1 MNIKDALQGIR
12 DGYWKTTI
20 DNAAKEIKE
29 KIEAYLEENCYAPNI
44 IRFRILASEEES
56 DSFETSIKFFY
67 VGDDGKE
74 YEDDTNLND
83 DGYFVEVTCMNLD
96 ALVLFTKLLSDRLI
110 QEGFSVLYYKK
121 DFDYRRT
128 NNIIIEAALQL

>member
-12 DGYWKTTI
+12 DGFWKTTI

-29 KIEAYLEENCYAPNI
+29 KIEAYLEEHCYAPNI
-44 IRFRILASEEES
+44 IRFRIIASEEES
-56 DSFETSIKFFY
+56 DSFATSINFFF

-83 DGYFVEVTCMNLD
+83 DGNFVEVTCMNLD

-110 QEGFSVLYYKK
+110 QEEFSVLYYKK
-121 DFDYRRT
+121 DFDYRPT
-128 NNIIIEAALQL
+128 NNIIIEAAIQL

>member
-12 DGYWKTTI
+12 DGFWKTTM
-20 DNAAKEIKE
+20 DDAAKEIKDT
-29 KIEAYLEENCYAPNI
+29 IEAYLEEKCYAPDI
-44 IRFRILASEEES
+44 IRFRILASEEEC
-56 DSFETSIKFFY
+56 DRFAISINIFY

-83 DGYFVEVTCMNLD
+83 DGNFVEDTCMNLD

-121 DFDYRRT
+121 DFDYKPK
-128 NNIIIEAALQL
+128 NNVIIEAALQL

>member
-12 DGYWKTTI
+12 DGFWKTTI

-29 KIEAYLEENCYAPNI
+29 KIEAYLKENCYAPNI

-56 DSFETSIKFFY
+56 NSFALSMYLFY
-67 VGDDGKE
+67 IGDDGKE
-74 YEDDTNLND
+74 YEDYTNLND
-83 DGYFVEVTCMNLD
+83 DGNFVEVSCMKLD
-96 ALVLFTKLLSDRLI
+96 ALVLFTEFLRNRLI

-121 DFDYRRT
+121 DFDYKPK
-128 NNIIIEAALQL
+128 NNVISETVLQL